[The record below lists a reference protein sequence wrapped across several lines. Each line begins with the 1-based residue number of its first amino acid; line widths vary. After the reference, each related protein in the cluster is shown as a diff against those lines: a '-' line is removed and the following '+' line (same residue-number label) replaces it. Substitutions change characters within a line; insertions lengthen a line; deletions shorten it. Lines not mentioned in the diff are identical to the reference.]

1 MAAARELKSLL
12 AHGSTVA
19 ALEDHYK
26 RTIARIL
33 EELAAGISRPG
44 AARAAELL
52 RNLRDLVAKLDPKK
66 DSFVRSWI
74 RAQLPKAFI
83 LGNRAATRQL
93 QELLE
98 KASTEERSD
107 FGDINR
113 RWAPINA
120 LTLSA
125 ISAAMSSN
133 LHRAAVETLEKLNLT
148 VRRTQLTLLKDAQVR
163 EATTSGIIR
172 GATGKELS
180 NDLSRI
186 ILGKSD
192 PASVARLR
200 AKGFHGD
207 DLALFEQLSK
217 GQTIKVG
224 GKNFKVR
231 AYANLTA
238 RTMMRDAHKVG
249 TVVRLQQ
256 NGVDHVRVSRHVQLE
271 RDECTPFAGNV
282 YYIGPL
288 AQDPQGFPALKTI
301 LNGGPPFHPNCA
313 HVLEP
318 YVHELKTPEQ
328 KALDAERANAL
339 PKRFYGKS
347 SKELREMVAEATDAE
362 LKEWAPVGAEDL
374 MKGVA

>member
-1 MAAARELKSLL
+1 MAAARELKALL
-12 AHGSTVA
+12 AHAGTIS
-19 ALEDHYK
+19 ALDDHYQ

-52 RNLRDLVAKLDPKK
+52 RNLRELVAKLDPRK
-66 DSFVRSWI
+66 DSFVRKWI
-74 RAQLPKAFI
+74 AEQLPKAYI
-83 LGNRAATRQL
+83 LGNRAAVRQL
-93 QELLE
+93 QEQLA
-98 KASTEERSD
+98 KAGAEERAE
-107 FGDINR
+107 FGELNR
-113 RWAPINA
+113 TWTAVNA
-120 LTLSA
+120 TTLAA
-125 ISAAMSSN
+125 ISAAMSST
-133 LHRAAVETLEKLNLT
+133 LHRAAVETLERLNLT

-163 EATTSGIIR
+163 EAVTGGIIR

-180 NDLSRI
+180 NDLARV

-200 AKGFHGD
+200 AAGFHGD
-207 DLALFEQLSK
+207 DLELYKALAK
-217 GQTIKVG
+217 GQTIKVA

-256 NGVDHVRVSRHVQLE
+256 NGIDHVRISRHVQLE

-288 AQDPQGFPALKTI
+288 SKDPLGFPSLRTI

-318 YVHELKTPEQ
+318 YVAPLKTDEQ
-328 KALDAERANAL
+328 KRLDAERANAL
-339 PKRFYGKS
+339 PKRFYGKT

-362 LKEWAPVGAEDL
+362 LQEWAPAGAADL
-374 MKGVA
+374 FKGVA